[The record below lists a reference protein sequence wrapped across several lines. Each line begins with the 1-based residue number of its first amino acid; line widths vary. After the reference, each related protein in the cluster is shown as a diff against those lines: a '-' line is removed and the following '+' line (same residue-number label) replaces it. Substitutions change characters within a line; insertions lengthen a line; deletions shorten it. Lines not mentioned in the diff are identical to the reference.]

1 MVTLAQFKIDMS
13 RIGNTPVLIPTGVEV
28 SVSGQIVSVR
38 GPKGTLTLNVD
49 PAVKVFVEEG
59 KVQLKRKSEQKKVKA
74 LHGLSRSLI
83 ANMTSGVTNL
93 WSKNLELVGVGFRA
107 QVNGDRLVLNVGYS
121 HSVEITAPENIS
133 FEVSDNT
140 KIKVS
145 GLDKA
150 LVGQVAAN
158 IKKVRVP
165 DVYKGKGIRYEGE
178 YIRKKA
184 GKSAKVGV
192 TGAGK

>member
-1 MVTLAQFKIDMS
+1 MS
-13 RIGNTPVLIPTGVEV
+13 RIGNAPIVIPAGVEV
-28 SVSGQIVSVR
+28 SVDGREVSVT

-49 PAVKVFVEEG
+49 PVISVNIENGQVYF
-59 KVQLKRKSEQKKVKA
+59 KRKNDLKKVKA

-83 ANMTSGVTNL
+83 ANMVAGVTSL
-93 WSKNLELVGVGFRA
+93 WTKSLELVGVGFRA
-107 QVNGDRLVLNVGYS
+107 QLNGDKLVLNVGYS
-121 HSVEITAPENIS
+121 HPVEITAPENIT
-133 FEVSDNT
+133 FEIADNT

-145 GLDKA
+145 GIDKA

-184 GKSAKVGV
+184 GKSAKVGAA
-192 TGAGK
+192 GAGK

>member
-1 MVTLAQFKIDMS
+1 MS
-13 RIGNTPVLIPTGVEV
+13 RIGNAPIIIPSGVEV
-28 SVSGQIVSVR
+28 LINGQKVSVA
-38 GPKGTLTLNVD
+38 GPKGTLNLSVD
-49 PAVKVFVEEG
+49 PAIKVTVEDG
-59 KVQLKRKSEQKKVKA
+59 KMNLKRKNDQKRVRA
-74 LHGLSRSLI
+74 LHGLVRSLI
-83 ANMTSGVTNL
+83 ANMTHGVTNL

-107 QVNGDRLVLNVGYS
+107 QVVDGDRLVLNVGYS
-121 HSVEITAPENIS
+121 HPVEITAPQNIT
-133 FEVSDNT
+133 FEVADNT
-140 KIKVS
+140 RIKVS

>member
-1 MVTLAQFKIDMS
+1 MS
-13 RIGNTPVLIPTGVEV
+13 RIGNAPIIIPSGVEV
-28 SVSGQIVSVR
+28 SINGQIVTVA
-38 GPKGTLTLNVD
+38 GPKGTLNLSVD
-49 PAVKVFVEEG
+49 PAIKVIIEDG
-59 KVQLKRKSEQKKVKA
+59 KINLKRKNDQKRIRA
-74 LHGLSRSLI
+74 LHGLVRSLI
-83 ANMTSGVTNL
+83 ANMTYGVTNL

-121 HSVEITAPENIS
+121 HPVEILAPQNIT

-140 KIKVS
+140 RIKVS
-145 GLDKA
+145 GPDKE
-150 LVGQVAAN
+150 LVGQICAN

-192 TGAGK
+192 AGAGGGK